1 VNYARY
7 KPENNAMQT
16 LSRAPDFPRK
26 IQNMFGAVA
35 PKYDFLNRLLS
46 GGRDQYWRKTAVDLL
61 SPKKGERF
69 LDIATGT
76 ADIALEIAARDLSE
90 LKVMG
95 IDFSGPM
102 LKLGQKKVAEQQQEQ
117 IISLQKGCAESL
129 PFADESFHGAISAFG
144 LRNFSDTQRALTEM
158 HRVLK
163 PGGRFVILEF
173 SHPPNPVL
181 GWGYLFYFQFLLP
194 QVGRFF
200 SRHKSAY
207 SYLPQ
212 SVAKFPMRDELA
224 LLMSQSG
231 FQSVTHRDL
240 TCGIVTLYHGM
251 KNG

>member
-1 VNYARY
+1 VNYARF

-16 LSRAPDFPRK
+16 LDRVPDFPRQ
-26 IQNMFGAVA
+26 IQSMFGAVA
-35 PKYDFLNRLLS
+35 PKYDFLNRMLS

-76 ADIALEIAARDLSE
+76 ADIALEIAARHLSE

-102 LKLGQKKVAEQQQEQ
+102 LKLGQKKVAEQHREQ
-117 IISLQKGCAESL
+117 TISLQKGCAESL
-129 PFADESFHGAISAFG
+129 PFAEESFHGAISAFG
-144 LRNFSDTQRALTEM
+144 LRNFSETQRALTEM

-194 QVGRFF
+194 QVGKFF

-240 TCGIVTLYHGM
+240 TFGIVTLYHGL